1 MKHVLVIGGSGKR
14 DRPPGFG
21 PDGGRLGQSASGSA
35 GMQIVMNKLDE
46 QLISRWR
53 LFHILG
59 GSANLVEVEN
69 AMDFSPKCEYHQ
81 VQLGFVVEQSRTRWL
96 THSEIAGG
104 VIEAMMRNQA
114 VYTVGT
120 THPPGLRPST

>member
-1 MKHVLVIGGSGKR
+1 MCSSLAVPASEIVRRAPVETEVAWVHRQAAPRAMQLVT
-14 DRPPGFG
+14 
-21 PDGGRLGQSASGSA
+21 
-35 GMQIVMNKLDE
+35 NKLDG
-46 QLISRWR
+46 QSMPRWR

-69 AMDFSPKCEYHQ
+69 AMDFSLKCEYHQ

-104 VIEAMMRNQA
+104 VIEEMMRNQA

>member
-1 MKHVLVIGGSGKR
+1 MKHVLVIGG
-14 DRPPGFG
+14 
-21 PDGGRLGQSASGSA
+21 RLGASASGTA
-35 GMQIVMNKLDE
+35 GDPDRDE
-46 QLISRWR
+46 QAGRTIDIAVET
-53 LFHILG
+53 FHILG

-104 VIEAMMRNQA
+104 VIEA
-114 VYTVGT
+114 
-120 THPPGLRPST
+120 

>member
-1 MKHVLVIGGSGKR
+1 MCSSLAVAWVHRQAAPRAIR
-14 DRPPGFG
+14 
-21 PDGGRLGQSASGSA
+21 
-35 GMQIVMNKLDE
+35 IVMNKLDG

-53 LFHILG
+53 LFPILG

-114 VYTVGT
+114 VYTMGT
-120 THPPGLRPST
+120 THPPELRPST